1 MGTVPQAT
9 KVLSFTI
16 PQPRS
21 VERWPGPAEGLQ
33 ASEAPGESGS
43 RDMAGGR
50 APLSVSLL
58 WGHLVHPG
66 VALAS
71 GPGREGGEASLWGFD
86 LKRSNGRVANVG
98 FEPEQIG

>member
-1 MGTVPQAT
+1 
-9 KVLSFTI
+9 
-16 PQPRS
+16 
-21 VERWPGPAEGLQ
+21 
-33 ASEAPGESGS
+33 
-43 RDMAGGR
+43 MAGGR

-71 GPGREGGEASLWGFD
+71 GPEREGGEASLWGFD